1 MRIDPKHL
9 AGVKGEGQNIAGPSQ
24 SGRVSGP
31 EGSAGGSPRPAAPK
45 PADGLTLSPKAEEF
59 RRARTRLESIPD
71 PSKPDR
77 VAALKARVAAGTYAV
92 DGRKVA
98 EAMLQDEPTAG
109 LLGLPTKR

>member
-9 AGVKGEGQNIAGPSQ
+9 AGVKGEAQNLGGPSQ
-24 SGRVSGP
+24 NGRVSGP
-31 EGSAGGSPRPAAPK
+31 EGSTGTPRTAAPK

-98 EAMLQDEPTAG
+98 EAMLKDEPTAG
-109 LLGLPTKR
+109 LLGVSTKR

>member
-1 MRIDPKHL
+1 MRVDPKHL
-9 AGVKGEGQNIAGPSQ
+9 AGIKGETPNIGGAPQ

-31 EGSAGGSPRPAAPK
+31 GGSAGAPRLAAPK

-59 RRARTRLESIPD
+59 RRARTRLDSIPE

-98 EAMLQDEPTAG
+98 EAMLKDEPTAA
-109 LLGLPTKR
+109 LLGLSTKR